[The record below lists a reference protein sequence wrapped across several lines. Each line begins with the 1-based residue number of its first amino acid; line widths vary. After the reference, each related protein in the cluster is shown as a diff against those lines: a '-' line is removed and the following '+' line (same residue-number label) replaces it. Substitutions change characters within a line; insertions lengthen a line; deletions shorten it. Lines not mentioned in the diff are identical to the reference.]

1 MHALR
6 SKLTIHMIK
15 LKHIAFIAGS
25 YLPFALQ
32 AQTQDATMEKDLDP
46 VTITATLNPVASS
59 KTGRNLFVI
68 KGEEISKY
76 PVHSLDEML
85 RYLPGIEVQARGPM
99 GAQSDFVVRGG
110 TFQQVLVIIDGLRV
124 NDPNTG
130 HFNSYMPV
138 TPSEI
143 ERIEVLKGASSAIYG
158 SDAVGGVI
166 HIITKTFARQQQA
179 KEKQFQ
185 AGLTTGAYGLINANA
200 GGYYSSDK
208 WTFSAGALSNNADG
222 QEQRGINGY
231 FHLHSFSASAA
242 YKISDNWRIAY
253 RSSYDTRRFAAQN
266 FYTTFASDTATEK
279 VNTWWNQL
287 SLNYHKNN
295 DYFALQAG
303 YKMVDDN
310 YLYNKI
316 SIANNNR
323 STLWQ
328 ALATYEHRFNEAV
341 SFTGGAQYQR
351 KGIRSNDRGN
361 HTVQQAAAF
370 AALNL
375 QAGESF
381 TVSPALRLDWDERS
395 GYELVPQINTSYRYG
410 KVLVRA
416 SAGKTIRNADFTER
430 YNNYNKP
437 LVTSGRIGNP
447 DLSAERSFSYEAG
460 LDFFANKKLKIAAT
474 FFQRLHIDLVD
485 WTTTTYAD
493 MPRKDNLSPAGT
505 YALARNISKVNTTG
519 AEADIIWQH
528 SFNSKQNLSVTAG
541 FVWLNSVTS
550 DGFASF
556 YTSSHAK
563 YLTNGMIRYAAGRF
577 DISLN
582 AIYKVRDAQAVAGLK
597 GAVTKEYFVMNAK
610 AGYFIIDNKLNIFAQ
625 ADNVFDKS
633 YADLLGAQMPGRWL
647 MAGLNLKL

>member
-1 MHALR
+1 M
-6 SKLTIHMIK
+6 K

-25 YLPFALQ
+25 YLPVALQ
-32 AQTQDATMEKDLDP
+32 AQEVTTEKDLDP

-85 RYLPGIEVQARGPM
+85 RYLPGMEVQARGPM

-130 HFNSYMPV
+130 HFNSYMPII
-138 TPSEI
+138 PSEI

-166 HIITKTFARQQQA
+166 HIITKAFARQQTKGQ
-179 KEKQFQ
+179 QIQ
-185 AGLTTGAYGLINANA
+185 AGVTSGAYGLLNANA
-200 GGYYSSDK
+200 GGYYSGDK
-208 WTFSAGALSNNADG
+208 WTFSAGAMSNNADG
-222 QEQRGINGY
+222 QEQRGINGF
-231 FHLHSFSASAA
+231 FHLHSFSASAG
-242 YKISDNWRIAY
+242 YKINDNWRVAY
-253 RSSYDTRRFAAQN
+253 RSSYDSRRFAAQN
-266 FYTTFASDTATEK
+266 FYTSFASDTATEK
-279 VNTWWNQL
+279 VNTLWNQL
-287 SLNYHKNN
+287 SVNYHKNN
-295 DYFALQAG
+295 NNFSLQAG
-303 YKMVDDN
+303 QKMVDDH
-310 YLYNKI
+310 YAYNKI
-316 SIANNNR
+316 STANNNR

-328 ALATYEHRFNEAV
+328 ALATYEHRFNDAV
-341 SFTGGAQYQR
+341 IFTGGAQYQR

-375 QAGESF
+375 EASEAF
-381 TVSPALRLDWDERS
+381 TISPALRLDWNERS

-410 KVLVRA
+410 KLLVRA

-430 YNNYNKP
+430 YNNYNKS

-447 DLSAERSFSYEAG
+447 NLSAERSFSYEAG
-460 LDFFANKKLKIAAT
+460 LDFFASKQLKIATT
-474 FFQRLHIDLVD
+474 FFQRRHTDLVD
-485 WTTTTYAD
+485 WTTTSYAD
-493 MPRKDNLSPAGT
+493 MPRKDNLSRTGT

-519 AEADIIWQH
+519 VEADIIWQH
-528 SFNSKQNLSVTAG
+528 SFNSKRHLSVTAG

-550 DGFASF
+550 DGFTSF

-563 YLTNGMIRYAAGRF
+563 YLTNGMIRYNVGRF
-577 DISLN
+577 NISLN
-582 AIYKVRDAQAVAGLK
+582 GIYKVRDAQAAAGLK
-597 GAVTKEYFVMNAK
+597 GVVSKEYFVLNAK
-610 AGYFIIDNKLNIFAQ
+610 AGYFIIANKLNVFAQ

-647 MAGLNLKL
+647 MGGLSFRL